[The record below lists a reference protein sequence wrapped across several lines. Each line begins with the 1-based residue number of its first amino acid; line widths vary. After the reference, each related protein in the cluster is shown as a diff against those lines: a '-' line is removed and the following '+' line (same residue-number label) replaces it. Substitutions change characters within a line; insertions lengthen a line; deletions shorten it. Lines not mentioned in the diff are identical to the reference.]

1 MRTALLCELDQL
13 PSDICISVI
22 GFEIENMPNSIF
34 KTDLFE
40 NKVALI
46 TGGGTGIGLRIAR
59 ELGQLGAKVIIA
71 SRKMEKLEAG
81 LDILKSE
88 GADAIAVQCNI
99 REEESIKAC
108 VAECVEKFG
117 RIDLLI
123 NNGGGQFPSPAEMIN
138 RKGWHAVLETN
149 LTGTFFLTQEVYN
162 SSMSKNGGS
171 VVNVLM
177 DNRNGFPMMAHS
189 AAARAGVENLTKTLA
204 NEWGRS
210 GVRINSVLPGTIDS
224 SGLKSYAPEFQEM
237 VRGYGKN
244 NQAYRL
250 GTEAEV
256 AAAVVFLCS
265 PGASFITGV
274 SLPVDGGQS
283 LYNPLFP
290 PVDNENNPP
299 FGED

>member
-1 MRTALLCELDQL
+1 MLRTIFNSGLF
-13 PSDICISVI
+13 SD
-22 GFEIENMPNSIF
+22 
-34 KTDLFE
+34 
-40 NKVALI
+40 KVALV
-46 TGGGTGIGLRIAR
+46 TGGGTGIGLRMAR
-59 ELGQLGAKVIIA
+59 ELGRLGAKVVIA

-81 LDILKSE
+81 LDVLKQ
-88 GADAIAVQCNI
+88 DAVEAFAVECNI
-99 REEESIKAC
+99 RDEESIKVC
-108 VAECVEKFG
+108 VKTCIEKFG
-117 RIDLLI
+117 GIDILI
-123 NNGGGQFPSPAEMIN
+123 NNGGGQFPSPAELLN
-138 RKGWHAVLETN
+138 RKGWHAVVETN

-162 SSMSKNGGS
+162 ASMKKNGGS
-171 VVNVLM
+171 IVNILM

-244 NQAYRL
+244 NQTYRL

-290 PVDNENNPP
+290 PVENDNNPT
-299 FGED
+299 FDD

>member
-1 MRTALLCELDQL
+1 MINSVFKPGLLNDRVCL
-13 PSDICISVI
+13 V
-22 GFEIENMPNSIF
+22 
-34 KTDLFE
+34 
-40 NKVALI
+40 

-59 ELGQLGAKVIIA
+59 ELGHLGAQVVIA
-71 SRKMEKLEAG
+71 SRKMEKLQSG
-81 LDILKSE
+81 LEVLKNE
-88 GADAIAVQCNI
+88 EIDATALECNI
-99 REEESIKAC
+99 RDEESIKHC
-108 VAECVEKFG
+108 VAQCIARFG
-117 RIDLLI
+117 KIDILI
-123 NNGGGQFPSPAEMIN
+123 NNGGGQFPAPAELLN
-138 RKGWHAVLETN
+138 RKGWHAVVETN

-162 SSMSKNGGS
+162 MSMRENGGS
-171 VVNVLM
+171 IVNILM

-210 GVRINSVLPGTIDS
+210 GLRINSILPGTIDS

-244 NQAYRL
+244 NQTYRL
-250 GTEAEV
+250 GSEAEV
-256 AAAVVFLCS
+256 SAAVVFLCS

-290 PVDNENNPP
+290 PVDNDNNPP
-299 FGED
+299 FED

>member
-1 MRTALLCELDQL
+1 MSNTIFRT
-13 PSDICISVI
+13 
-22 GFEIENMPNSIF
+22 N
-34 KTDLFE
+34 LFE

-46 TGGGTGIGLRIAR
+46 TGGGTGIGLRIAK
-59 ELGQLGAKVIIA
+59 ELGQLGAKVIVA
-71 SRKMEKLEAG
+71 SRKMKKLEAG
-81 LDILKSE
+81 IEALK
-88 GADAIAVQCNI
+88 ADGIEAMAIGCNI
-99 REEESIKAC
+99 RDEESIKNC
-108 VAECVEKFG
+108 VAQAIDEFG
-117 RIDLLI
+117 RIDILI
-123 NNGGGQFPSPAEMIN
+123 NNGGGQFPSPAEIIN
-138 RKGWHAVLETN
+138 RKGWHAVVETN

-162 SSMSKNGGS
+162 SSMSGNGGS
-171 VVNVLM
+171 VVNILM

-210 GVRINSVLPGTIDS
+210 GVRVNSVLPGTIDS

-244 NQAYRL
+244 NQTYRL

-290 PVDNENNPP
+290 PVDNGNSKP
-299 FGED
+299 FED

>member
-1 MRTALLCELDQL
+1 MSNTIFRT
-13 PSDICISVI
+13 
-22 GFEIENMPNSIF
+22 N
-34 KTDLFE
+34 LFE

-46 TGGGTGIGLRIAR
+46 TGGGTGIGLRIAK
-59 ELGQLGAKVIIA
+59 ELGQLGANVIVA
-71 SRKMEKLEAG
+71 SRKMKKLEAG
-81 LDILKSE
+81 IEALKAE
-88 GADAIAVQCNI
+88 GIEAMAIGCNI
-99 REEESIKAC
+99 RDEESIKSC
-108 VAECVEKFG
+108 VAQAIEEFG
-117 RIDLLI
+117 RIDILI

-138 RKGWHAVLETN
+138 RKGWHAVVETN

-162 SSMSKNGGS
+162 LSMSGNGGS
-171 VVNVLM
+171 VVNILM

-210 GVRINSVLPGTIDS
+210 GVRVNSVLPGTIDS
-224 SGLKSYAPEFQEM
+224 SGLKSYAPEFQDM

-244 NQAYRL
+244 NQTYRL

-290 PVDNENNPP
+290 PVNNENSPP
-299 FGED
+299 FED